1 MPKEMFRFRRKI
13 LNVFHF
19 RGTRY
24 NLYGENYTEVCGRF
38 TLHHD
43 ADAIAERFDVQETA
57 VAVSPRYNIAP
68 QQNVPVII
76 EPASNRVLDSFRW
89 GLVPGWAKDVAVG
102 QKMINA
108 RSETLTEKPS
118 FRTALVRR
126 RCLIPADGFYEWER
140 HADGSRHPVH
150 FRVGGGDP
158 FAFAGLWEEWRDPVS
173 DDLLRTCTIITT
185 SANET
190 VGRVHD
196 RMPVILARDAE
207 DVWLDMSVR
216 DTDTLR
222 SFCTP
227 FPDSEMESF
236 PVSRR
241 VNSPTNEGPELITIS
256 E

>member
-1 MPKEMFRFRRKI
+1 
-13 LNVFHF
+13 
-19 RGTRY
+19 
-24 NLYGENYTEVCGRF
+24 
-38 TLHHD
+38 
-43 ADAIAERFDVQETA
+43 
-57 VAVSPRYNIAP
+57 
-68 QQNVPVII
+68 
-76 EPASNRVLDSFRW
+76 
-89 GLVPGWAKDVAVG
+89 
-102 QKMINA
+102 
-108 RSETLTEKPS
+108 
-118 FRTALVRR
+118 
-126 RCLIPADGFYEWER
+126 
-140 HADGSRHPVH
+140 
-150 FRVGGGDP
+150 
-158 FAFAGLWEEWRDPVS
+158 
-173 DDLLRTCTIITT
+173 ITT